1 MFGLADCNSFYVSCE
16 RVFNPSLEHKPVVV
30 LSNNDGCVVAL
41 SAEAKRLGIKRGVP
55 FYQIKRLIDEA
66 GVVAFSSN
74 YTLYG
79 DMSARVMTI
88 LSRYVPDVEVYSI
101 DEAFLDFNGFEKHY
115 DLKEYGEEI
124 VRTVKRNTK
133 LPISLGIAPT
143 KTLAKMGS
151 KFAKQYR
158 GYRGACLIDTDEKR
172 EKALQLFPIEDIWGI
187 GYRNA
192 RKLKAQGV
200 HTAAD
205 FAQLPRATVRKLFTV
220 TGERTWLELHGEP
233 CIDLEMIEPDRKQ
246 ICTSRSFPTQIYKLE
261 QLEEF
266 VASFAAIDAA
276 KLRSQHGCALSMVV
290 GIQTNPF
297 REDDPQYFNSACIH
311 LPEATADTLVIVK
324 QALEGLRRIY
334 RSGYGYKRASVII
347 TEITADTAIQGH
359 LFVDG
364 SRREERKNLMKVVD
378 HLNRGFVTN
387 GIRLAVQ
394 GNAMNYLKRDLL
406 SPCYT
411 TKWSDIIKIKGE
423 R

>member
-55 FYQIKRLIDEA
+55 FYQIQRMMEEA

-88 LSRYVPDVEVYSI
+88 LSRFVPDVEVYSI
-101 DEAFLDFNGFEKHY
+101 DEAFLDFDGFEEHF
-115 DLKEYGEEI
+115 DLKTYGEKI
-124 VRTVKRNTK
+124 VRTVGRNTG

-143 KTLAKMGS
+143 KTLAKMAS
-151 KFAKQYR
+151 KFAKQYA
-158 GYRGACLIDTDEKR
+158 GYHGACLIDTDEKR
-172 EKALQLFPIEDIWGI
+172 EKALSLFPIDDIWGI

-192 RKLKAQGV
+192 RKLKAKGIE
-200 HTAAD
+200 TAAD
-205 FAQLPRATVRKLFTV
+205 FVRLPRSTVRKLFTV
-220 TGERTWLELHGEP
+220 TGERTWLELQGEP
-233 CIDLEMIEPDRKQ
+233 CIDMEMVEPDRKQ
-246 ICTSRSFPTQIYKLE
+246 ICTSRSFPSQIYELQ

-266 VASFAAIDAA
+266 VASFASIDAA
-276 KLRSQHGCALSMVV
+276 KLRSQHGCAVSMVV

-297 REDDPQYFNSACIH
+297 REDDPQYFNSAYVR
-311 LPEATADTLVIVK
+311 LPEATADTLIIVK
-324 QALEGLRRIY
+324 QALEALRRIY
-334 RSGYGYKRASVII
+334 RKGYGYKRASVII
-347 TEITADTAIQGH
+347 TEIVADNAIQGN
-359 LFVDG
+359 LFVDADK
-364 SRREERKNLMKVVD
+364 REERKNLMQVVD

-387 GIRLAVQ
+387 GLRLAVQ
-394 GNAMNYLKRDLL
+394 GDAMNYLKRDLL

-411 TKWSDIIKIKGE
+411 TKWSDIIKIKG